1 MTPRQKAGRLSK
13 KADPMKESP
22 SPNTT
27 LSHYLILSQLGA
39 GGMGDQA
46 AKKLRADA
54 IKFDFIIAIEGG
66 R

>member
-1 MTPRQKAGRLSK
+1 
-13 KADPMKESP
+13 MKESP